1 MRIGS
6 RVIPLPALGAAAAAV
21 IAVIVVA
28 VVVLAGGDDDGDNGG
43 ETTSANRTAV
53 SQSRTRVPQTST
65 AIAAARQTAI
75 AEGTP
80 EAAFDAA
87 NPTPSVVPTEVIG
100 GPDTG
105 PGVTPGPGTETAPTQ
120 LPAETATQAPTSTPA
135 PPGVIG
141 DVTMDSNRGNP
152 GIDHTEV
159 TAAVGSSFEVG
170 ILINDPPGPYAG
182 YQYALYWNRSDG
194 ILGYVGEQRAEPQG
208 LTICSEPSDVWAEEP
223 DDSKTGVYGGC
234 LSVEGGV
241 THTGE
246 VAVVTIRCE
255 SAGRTTVQLLGLNP
269 SEPFATSLIEQGGG
283 EIPTEVD
290 SGFDV
295 VCT

>member
-28 VVVLAGGDDDGDNGG
+28 VVVIAGGGDDDGDNGG

-87 NPTPSVVPTEVIG
+87 NPTPVAPTEVIG
-100 GPDTG
+100 NPDTGG
-105 PGVTPGPGTETAPTQ
+105 PGVTPGPGTETALTQ

-141 DVTMDSNRGNP
+141 DVTMDSDRSTSQIEHNQ
-152 GIDHTEV
+152 IS
-159 TAAVGSSFEVG
+159 AAVGSTVDIG
-170 ILINDPPGPYAG
+170 IQIYEPSGPYQG
-182 YQYALYWNRSDG
+182 YQYVTYWPKDG
-194 ILGYVGEQRAEPQG
+194 VLSFVEEQRAEPQG
-208 LTICSEPSDVWAEEP
+208 LTLCSAPTDPWDGT
-223 DDSKTGVYGGC
+223 DDDRTGVYAGC
-234 LSVEGGV
+234 LSTEGGV
-241 THTGE
+241 THQGE
-246 VAVVTIRCE
+246 VAVLRIRCDA
-255 SAGRTTVQLLGLNP
+255 AGTTRVRLLGLNP
-269 SEPFATSLIEQGGG
+269 SEAFATSLLGPGGE